1 MRSEEKWVVRIH
13 DDDVNSFPGVTLAL
27 EELLGW
33 PVDAC
38 WATAARIHT
47 TGSAELEPPVT
58 APEAENT
65 VAALQIRGLRA
76 TLRRVG

>member
-1 MRSEEKWVVRIH
+1 VRIEEKWIVRIH
-13 DDDVNSFPGVTLAL
+13 NDDVNSFPGVTLVL

-38 WATAARIHT
+38 WATAGRIHAI
-47 TGSAELEPPVT
+47 GSADLEPPVS
-58 APEAENT
+58 APEAENV

-76 TLRRVG
+76 TLRCVG

>member
-1 MRSEEKWVVRIH
+1 VRTEEKWIVRIH
-13 DDDVNSFPGVTLAL
+13 DDDVNTFPGVTVVL

-38 WATAARIHT
+38 WATAERIHT
-47 TGSAELEPPVT
+47 TGSAELEPALP
-58 APEAENT
+58 AAEAEDV

-76 TLRRVG
+76 TLRWVG

>member
-1 MRSEEKWVVRIH
+1 MRTEEKWIVRIH
-13 DDDVNSFPGVTLAL
+13 DDNVNTFPGVTLVL

-38 WATAARIHT
+38 WATAERVHT
-47 TGSAELEPPVT
+47 TGSADLEPPVS
-58 APEAENT
+58 AADAENV

-76 TLRRVG
+76 TLRSVG

>member
-13 DDDVNSFPGVTLAL
+13 NDDVNSFSGVTLVL

-33 PVDAC
+33 PVGAC
-38 WATAARIHT
+38 WATAERIHA

-76 TLRRVG
+76 TLRCVG

>member
-1 MRSEEKWVVRIH
+1 MQLEEKWVVRIH
-13 DDDVNSFPGVTLAL
+13 NDDVNTFPGVTLVL

-38 WATAARIHT
+38 WATAERIHT

-76 TLRRVG
+76 TLRCVG